1 MKPVL
6 AQLTVNGEP
15 HDVAVRADRTLL
27 DVLRDALHLT
37 GAKRG
42 CDQGVCGACTVLVGG
57 RPARACL
64 MLAVD
69 CEDRDILTVEGLTE
83 TGEAA
88 ALQRALA
95 THGAVQCGY
104 CTPGIVVSLVG
115 LKRRGG
121 PCAIDDVRAALAG
134 NICRCSGY
142 VKILEAAVAGLSAE
156 EGQNG
161 R

>member
-6 AQLTVNGEP
+6 TQLTVNGEP

-27 DVLRDALHLT
+27 DVLRDTLHLT

-42 CDQGVCGACTVLVGG
+42 CDQGVCGACTVLVDG

-69 CEDRDILTVEGLTE
+69 SEGREVRTIEGLTE

-88 ALQRALA
+88 PLQRAL
-95 THGAVQCGY
+95 TSHGAVQCGY

-115 LKRRGG
+115 LMRRGG
-121 PCAIDDVRAALAG
+121 ACATDDVRAALAG

-142 VKILEAAVAGLSAE
+142 VKILEAAVAGLSGEDADD
-156 EGQNG
+156 G